1 MTARSGSARRP
12 GRLRPGPLRAG
23 SARPY
28 GRRPRPVRARFRLSE
43 LPGVTAAPA
52 CAAGAAAASRAL
64 ARAGLGHLGGHLAL
78 RGPAGVRAG
87 DLARAAERAVAAA
100 LRRAR

>member
-1 MTARSGSARRP
+1 MTARPVSARRP
-12 GRLRPGPLRAG
+12 GRLRACRRGAG
-23 SARPY
+23 GSRPY

-43 LPGVTAAPA
+43 FPGVTAAPA

-78 RGPAGVRAG
+78 RGPAGARAA
-87 DLARAAERAVAAA
+87 DLARAAEGAVAAA